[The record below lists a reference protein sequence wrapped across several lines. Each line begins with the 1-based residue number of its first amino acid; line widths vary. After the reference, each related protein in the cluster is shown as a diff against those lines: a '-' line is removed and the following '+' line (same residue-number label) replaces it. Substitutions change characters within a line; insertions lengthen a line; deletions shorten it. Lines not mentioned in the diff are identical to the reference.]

1 VAIDRV
7 ECASGVVRVAA
18 HARAIE
24 VPCQTCGTVSSR
36 VHSRYLRRL
45 GDLAVGGQPVAI
57 QLTVRRFFCANASCA
72 RQTFAE
78 QIPGLTL
85 RHGRRSAPLH
95 DLLASIGLALAGR
108 AGARLAGR
116 LGVTVHPTTLLR
128 LVRALPEPQA
138 SHATGPAVLGVDD
151 FALRRGHV
159 YGTVLVDIDGHRPI
173 DLLPDR
179 TAETLATWLGA
190 HPGVQIVCRDRS
202 GAYADG
208 ARTGAP
214 HAIQVADR
222 WHLWHNL
229 GEAVEKTVIRHRA
242 DLPEPEPN
250 TADDPP
256 AGPPVPPVTAV
267 TAVTAEAADTDARP
281 AEGRLAVRTRERH
294 AAVHALLTRGVSRS
308 GITRQLRLDP
318 HTVRRYAR
326 AARVEDLLTTAQ
338 ARASLLDPFKAYL
351 HQRFNSGCTDAARL
365 TTEITA
371 QGYRGS
377 DQTVRRYLQP
387 YRATLVAPPPTPVRP
402 SVRQV
407 TGWLTRHP
415 EGLTEDETLQLKKL
429 LHRSPALATTYQHV
443 HDFADIM
450 ANRKGRQLASWMRQ
464 VDADGSPEL
473 RSLVTGL
480 RGDLDAVTNGLTL
493 PYSSGPVEGHVN
505 RIKMLKRQMYGR
517 ASFDL
522 LRKRVLLA

>member
-1 VAIDRV
+1 
-7 ECASGVVRVAA
+7 
-18 HARAIE
+18 
-24 VPCQTCGTVSSR
+24 
-36 VHSRYLRRL
+36 
-45 GDLAVGGQPVAI
+45 
-57 QLTVRRFFCANASCA
+57 
-72 RQTFAE
+72 
-78 QIPGLTL
+78 
-85 RHGRRSAPLH
+85 
-95 DLLASIGLALAGR
+95 
-108 AGARLAGR
+108 
-116 LGVTVHPTTLLR
+116 
-128 LVRALPEPQA
+128 
-138 SHATGPAVLGVDD
+138 
-151 FALRRGHV
+151 
-159 YGTVLVDIDGHRPI
+159 
-173 DLLPDR
+173 
-179 TAETLATWLGA
+179 
-190 HPGVQIVCRDRS
+190 
-202 GAYADG
+202 
-208 ARTGAP
+208 
-214 HAIQVADR
+214 
-222 WHLWHNL
+222 
-229 GEAVEKTVIRHRA
+229 
-242 DLPEPEPN
+242 
-250 TADDPP
+250 
-256 AGPPVPPVTAV
+256 
-267 TAVTAEAADTDARP
+267 
-281 AEGRLAVRTRERH
+281 
-294 AAVHALLTRGVSRS
+294 
-308 GITRQLRLDP
+308 
-318 HTVRRYAR
+318 VRRYAR
-326 AARVEDLLTTAQ
+326 AARVEDLLTTAH
-338 ARASLLDPFKAYL
+338 ARASLLDPFKPYL

-415 EGLTEDETLQLKKL
+415 DGLTDDETLQLKKL

-473 RSLVTGL
+473 RSFVTGL